1 MENIRIMLLTNPTI
15 TVSDDLAEQLPKRV
29 IELRK
34 AAGLRQVDVADS
46 VGIIVG
52 QYGHYERGFRRF
64 PVSII
69 PKLAEALGC
78 SEADLLGAPSA
89 SPRKRGPA
97 SRLEQL
103 AGRLGSL
110 PRSKQAMILDMM
122 EGAIDKAS

>member
-1 MENIRIMLLTNPTI
+1 MLLTNPTF

-34 AAGLRQVDVADS
+34 AAGLRQADVADNI
-46 VGIIVG
+46 GITLG
-52 QYGHYERGFRRF
+52 RYGHYERGFRRF
-64 PVSII
+64 PVEIL

-78 SEADLLGAPSA
+78 SEADLLGSNAGAPK
-89 SPRKRGPA
+89 KRGPA

-103 AGRLGSL
+103 AQKLGEL
-110 PRSKQAMILDMM
+110 PRNKQSVILDMM